1 MFKLCYAHVC
11 RSIFHAESNKT
22 IFRPEETHLQ
32 YLGGKVEE
40 GLAGVHHVSGAVV
53 QTMQYP

>member
-1 MFKLCYAHVC
+1 MSLVKMYKLCYAHVC
-11 RSIFHAESNKT
+11 RSIFPAESNKT
-22 IFRPEETHLQ
+22 IFTPKVTHLQ

-40 GLAGVHHVSGAVV
+40 GLAVGAVV